1 MAVAI
6 AAVLAVVSLNAPN
19 VKKFSPSWRRN
30 LALSTLFTVLRVG
43 NVFAYAVTV
52 ASCAADPFSASE
64 ASDSVLVYTSLLLY
78 VVGRSA

>member
-6 AAVLAVVSLNAPN
+6 AAVFAVVSLNAPK

-43 NVFAYAVTV
+43 SVFAYAVTV
-52 ASCAADPFSASE
+52 ASCAADPLRASE
-64 ASDSVLVYTSLLLY
+64 ASDSVLV
-78 VVGRSA
+78 